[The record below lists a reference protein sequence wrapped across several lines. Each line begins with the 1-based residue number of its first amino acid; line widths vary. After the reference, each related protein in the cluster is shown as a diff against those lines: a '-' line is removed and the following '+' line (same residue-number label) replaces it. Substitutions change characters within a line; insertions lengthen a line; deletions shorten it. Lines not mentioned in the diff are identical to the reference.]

1 MIPGTSY
8 LETAGQ
14 KLYIESGL
22 MKFRTNRQRDGL
34 MVRLLIFALLCFLLA
49 LFPPALA
56 QQVDCTIKVDYE
68 AVATAQKDLLRN
80 FERDIREYVH
90 NQKWGPDDL
99 DEKVKFVL
107 SVFIK
112 GATGDNRYAAQVFVG
127 SQRPILGSEE
137 GTAVVRLFDDS
148 WEFTYLEHRPINQNL
163 YSFDDLAS
171 FLDFYV
177 FLVLGFDY
185 DTYEPRGGTPFFQK
199 AADVANLGRGSG
211 SKGWEQKSGSFSR
224 VQLIDEILNPKF
236 APVRNA
242 IYAYHFSGLDSLA
255 IDRNRALNNIL
266 SALETVG
273 TTRKRVDPRN
283 MYIKAFFDAKYLEVA
298 NLFLQYPD
306 REVYSRLSKIDPSHQ
321 TTYEEY
327 FAKRR

>member
-1 MIPGTSY
+1 MM
-8 LETAGQ
+8 L
-14 KLYIESGL
+14 
-22 MKFRTNRQRDGL
+22 
-34 MVRLLIFALLCFLLA
+34 RLLIFAFPFLL
-49 LFPPALA
+49 LTLVSPVSA

-68 AVATAQKDLLRN
+68 AVSTAQKDLLRN
-80 FERDIREYVH
+80 FERDIREYVN

-99 DEKVKFVL
+99 DEKVRCAL

-112 GATGDNRYAAQVFVG
+112 GATGENKYTAQVFVG

-137 GTAVVRLFDDS
+137 GTAVVRLFDDA
-148 WEFTYLEHRPINQNL
+148 WEFTYLEHRPINHNL

-177 FLVLGFDY
+177 YLVLGFDY

-242 IYAYHFSGLDSLA
+242 TYAYHFTGLDSLA
-255 IDRNRALNNIL
+255 MDRGRSLNNIL

-306 REVYSRLSKIDPSHQ
+306 RDVYARLAKIDPSHQ